1 MGKWNQLYCD
11 GWKVLVVN
19 MLQRIQKWNYKVE
32 HMKKLYIV
40 TNQCYTNKKLQNN
53 NNKTTKARKKQK
65 AREGQSKSIVM
76 EFIFDSVICKRKGP
90 VMVAGLQG

>member
-1 MGKWNQLYCD
+1 
-11 GWKVLVVN
+11 
-19 MLQRIQKWNYKVE
+19 
-32 HMKKLYIV
+32 MKKLYIV

-76 EFIFDSVICKRKGP
+76 EFILILLFAKERVLLW
-90 VMVAGLQG
+90 LQGCRDEGRSG